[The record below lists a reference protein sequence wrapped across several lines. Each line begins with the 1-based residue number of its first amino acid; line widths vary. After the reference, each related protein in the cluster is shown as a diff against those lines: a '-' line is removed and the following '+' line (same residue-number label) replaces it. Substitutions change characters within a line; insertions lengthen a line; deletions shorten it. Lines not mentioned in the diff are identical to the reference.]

1 MHNYCPKE
9 TFVGLGKNYGLLIEA
24 ILKVK
29 IKSANFY
36 DSMALRFL
44 GYSIKSHKYI
54 MLPKSVVSLCI

>member
-36 DSMALRFL
+36 DSMAGWRHNEQLWFL
-44 GYSIKSHKYI
+44 KISR
-54 MLPKSVVSLCI
+54 KSVYIE

>member
-36 DSMALRFL
+36 DSMAGFS
-44 GYSIKSHKYI
+44 GVFNKKS
-54 MLPKSVVSLCI
+54 

>member
-36 DSMALRFL
+36 DSMASR
-44 GYSIKSHKYI
+44 
-54 MLPKSVVSLCI
+54 KSVYIE